1 MLFIKIKL
9 KINNNNNNKESKG
22 LQAFLGEG
30 FE

>member
-9 KINNNNNNKESKG
+9 KINNNNNKESKG